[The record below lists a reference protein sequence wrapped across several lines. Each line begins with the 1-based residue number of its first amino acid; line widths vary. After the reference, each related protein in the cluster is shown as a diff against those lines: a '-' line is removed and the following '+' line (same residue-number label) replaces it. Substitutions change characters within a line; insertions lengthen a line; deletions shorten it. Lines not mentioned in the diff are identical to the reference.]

1 MSKMHATVKHQ
12 VITLRVLFVMSTLEI
27 IIQVFDYIKDT
38 VYEDF
43 PLRITLEHE
52 KCSTACFFV

>member
-43 PLRITLEHE
+43 ALRITLEHE